1 MNDLTI
7 QRKQDADR
15 ERVPGAGK
23 GKTSLS
29 LSKSGEGLLV
39 RAVKQRS
46 DEIYILLGESLH
58 GVKVSSGCP
67 RKC

>member
-1 MNDLTI
+1 MFISIVESQLPLRNDLTI

-39 RAVKQRS
+39 RAVEQRS
-46 DEIYILLGESLH
+46 DEI
-58 GVKVSSGCP
+58 
-67 RKC
+67 